1 MIITKRS
8 ALALVCGVGF
18 LGCAGGLPRAA
29 AQGLETL
36 NMSYPESNA
45 YYWDYDVAREKG
57 FFKDEGFNVTHI
69 TGASTPQV
77 IQMLISGDLNL
88 VTPQPDAFF
97 IAIARGGKDLRIIAQ
112 PALTPDWILVGT
124 KGLKGFSD
132 IKGKQ
137 LGVSALGGSE
147 QLLAQQVLAEN
158 GVKKGEY
165 GVIVAGLTPA
175 KYAAL
180 QTGSVAVAVLYQPT
194 AQLALQQGLPELYRF
209 TNLKPPYPPSYYTV
223 NQKWAAE
230 KDRGKRIARVIARAH
245 AWLWDPKNRDEAI
258 AILKKYAKRDTAI
271 LEQIYDQYFVKDKL
285 YSPDGKVRIDG
296 VQTILDMMVERGDL
310 EKGQL
315 TPEQVLLPAAIGGM
329 FTAK

>member
-1 MIITKRS
+1 MTTTKRF
-8 ALALVCGVGF
+8 ALALVCGIGLVG
-18 LGCAGGLPRAA
+18 AIGGLPRAG
-29 AQGLETL
+29 AQELETL

-45 YYWDYDVAREKG
+45 YYWNYDVAREKG
-57 FFKDEGFNVTHI
+57 FFKDEGFKVTHV

-97 IAIARGGKDLRIIAQ
+97 IAITRGGKDLRVIAQ
-112 PALTPDWILVGT
+112 PALSPDWILVGT
-124 KGLKGFSD
+124 KGLKDFSD

-147 QLLAQQVLAEN
+147 QILAQQVLAEN
-158 GVKKGEY
+158 GLKKGDY

-180 QTGSVAVAVLYQPT
+180 QTGSIAVAVLYQPT
-194 AQLALQQGLPELYRF
+194 AQLALQQGLPDLYRF
-209 TNLKPPYPPSYYTV
+209 TKLKPAYPPSYYAI

-230 KDRGKRIARVIARAH
+230 KDRGKRISRVIARAQ

-258 AILKKYAKRDTAI
+258 AILKKYTKRDAA
-271 LEQIYDQYFVKDKL
+271 LLGQIYDQYFVKDKL
-285 YSPDGKVRIDG
+285 YSPDGKVRVDG
-296 VQTILDMMVERGDL
+296 VQTIIDAMVERGDL
-310 EKGQL
+310 KKGQL
-315 TPEQVLLPAAIGGM
+315 KPEDVILPEAIGGM
-329 FTAK
+329 IAR